1 MNNLKLFE
9 EFKASMNEAATPVYD
24 ETEVMKNV
32 NARPKMELK
41 YSEVI
46 PKLRDML
53 AQKENGAL
61 SKITVIADVPTQ
73 GKGAPDYIQDVIRQE
88 RERLARRYKA
98 SIGKDLD
105 ADLDPE
111 EFDFDLDRF
120 GDKRTIY
127 IDSEFLV
134 DRIENIGG
142 MDYIIGIP
150 VSLQDKGYEAKIL
163 PIKVDEIYYTPAE
176 GNMMM

>member
-9 EFKASMNEAATPVYD
+9 EFAESMYEAATPVYD
-24 ETEVMKNV
+24 ESEVTKNI
-32 NARPKMELK
+32 NAKPKMELK

-46 PKLRDML
+46 PKLRDMI
-53 AQKENGAL
+53 AQQENGL
-61 SKITVIADVPTQ
+61 ISKITIIADVPTQ
-73 GKGAPDYIQDVIRQE
+73 GKGAPDYIKDVIDQE

-98 SIGKDLD
+98 SIGKDID
-105 ADLDPE
+105 ADLGPD

-120 GDKRTIY
+120 GDKRTIF

-142 MDYIIGIP
+142 TDYVVGIP
-150 VSLQDKGYEAKIL
+150 VSLQNKGYEAKIL
-163 PIKVDEIYYTPAE
+163 PIKVEEIYYTPAE
-176 GNMMM
+176 NPMP